1 MEATRHSPATTDHL
15 VQPYNCSFF
24 FRISRDLEDLQPM
37 SMRQIVNIFSASVFG
52 ETFPNPTDVKPVIVK
67 YTDVM

>member
-1 MEATRHSPATTDHL
+1 M
-15 VQPYNCSFF
+15 
-24 FRISRDLEDLQPM
+24 EDLQPM

-52 ETFPNPTDVKPVIVK
+52 DTFPNPTDVKPVIVK